1 MEDENA
7 FKFAFI
13 GPEKVGKSNII
24 ERLLGNDFNEK
35 SSSTNG
41 ASYANVSLELE
52 GCSFD
57 FNLWD
62 SAGNEKYISLTK
74 IFLRGIKG
82 VFAVYDITDKSSF
95 DNVDKWIELLKE
107 VDADNVPKILIGNK
121 CDLMDKRKVTFEEGE
136 LKAKKYGAYFI
147 ETSAL
152 SGENLENA
160 FNKIKLEAAKNK
172 FNETKSKKYKKGL
185 KELINKLEKIVSQTG
200 NLKSESYSQKDFDK
214 LKDDNA
220 KLNDELNKAKN
231 IILNLENKD
240 KENASV
246 INNLRSAIREKDDKI
261 LNLKLKIKNIES
273 FNKTSFNNDDII
285 SVYFISSNHNIYC
298 PIKCLKTNTFAEV
311 EEKLY
316 QKYQEYRETNNKF
329 ISKGIAIKRFKT
341 IIENNIID
349 GDKIELIKMD

>member
-1 MEDENA
+1 MEDENE
-7 FKFAFI
+7 FKFYFI

-24 ERLLGNDFNEK
+24 ERLSGNDFNEN
-35 SSSTNG
+35 SSPTLTS
-41 ASYANVSLELE
+41 SYANVSLELE
-52 GCSFD
+52 GCSFH

-62 SAGNEKYISLTK
+62 SAGNEKFISLTK
-74 IFLRGIKG
+74 IFLRDIKG

-95 DNVDKWIELLKE
+95 DKVDKYIELLKE

-160 FNKIKLEAAKNK
+160 FNKIKLEAAKK
-172 FNETKSKKYKKGL
+172 EFNETKSKKYKKGL
-185 KELINKLEKIVSQTG
+185 KELINKLGKIVSQTE
-200 NLKSESYSQKDFDK
+200 NLKNESYSQKDFDK

-240 KENASV
+240 KENTSV

-285 SVYFISSNHNIYC
+285 SVYFISSNQNINC
-298 PIKCLKTNTFAEV
+298 PIKCLKTDTFAEV

>member
-1 MEDENA
+1 MEGENV
-7 FKFAFI
+7 FKFIFI
-13 GPEKVGKSNII
+13 GPEKVGKSDII
-24 ERLLGNDFNEK
+24 QRLLGKDFNEK
-35 SSSTNG
+35 SSSSNS
-41 ASYANVSLELE
+41 ASYSNVSLELE
-52 GCSFD
+52 GYSFNFD
-57 FNLWD
+57 LWD
-62 SAGNEKYISLTK
+62 TPGNEIYLKLTK

-121 CDLMDKRKVTFEEGE
+121 CDLMDKREVTFEEGE

-160 FNKIKLEAAKNK
+160 FNKIKLEAAKK
-172 FNETKSKKYKKGL
+172 EFNETKSKKYKKGL
-185 KELINKLEKIVSQTG
+185 KELINKLGKIVSQTE

-240 KENASV
+240 KENTSV

-285 SVYFISSNHNIYC
+285 SVYFISSNQNINC
-298 PIKCLKTNTFAEV
+298 PIKCLKTDTFAEV